1 MEVRAFRILIEESA
15 FSLVIL
21 VCSPKLRLGSRV
33 IPKILGFLTVGM
45 MILLIVRFS
54 VASCSRVQDV
64 KRVAVDLSG
73 FKISSFFFVHSKISW
88 RYGCKSCSASDSSNE
103 RRQGSC
109 RQNMHL
115 VKHLQVGEVSQR
127 CTD

>member
-64 KRVAVDLSG
+64 KRVALDFSG
-73 FKISSFFFVHSKISW
+73 FKISSFIFFHI
-88 RYGCKSCSASDSSNE
+88 YNE
-103 RRQGSC
+103 T
-109 RQNMHL
+109 HH
-115 VKHLQVGEVSQR
+115 V
-127 CTD
+127 